1 MPIEFKRT
9 TYKGHTPE
17 IWRGECKMLP
27 AGFKPKNTISTG
39 TVLNRGTLVE
49 VFFDTLE
56 AAVVKVAKVLN
67 GGTTS
72 KPRIEKGHLFAVGD
86 VVMKVGKTD
95 KTVTVSSIDTSN
107 ADYDVL
113 NLSAAITGLAKDD
126 VLAESIDY
134 GYIDAESGDEGALT
148 IVANDTADPTSSQIK
163 LNQVTPYL
171 GEKTLAAG
179 DYVKLQLASPK
190 YTPNMIVG
198 AVKTFDGKGLPTIDA
213 AYEAV
218 VLYPSLN
225 YPLLDDWMNGCCLKA
240 NPNILFIKQ

>member
-1 MPIEFKRT
+1 MAIEFNKT

-27 AGFKPKNTISTG
+27 GGFKPKNTISTG
-39 TVLNRGTLVE
+39 TVLQRGSLVQ
-49 VFFDTLE
+49 VFFDTME

-72 KPRIEKGHLFAVGD
+72 KARVAKGHTFAAGD
-86 VVMKVGKTD
+86 VVFKVGKND
-95 KTVTVSSIDTSN
+95 KSVSISSIDTSN

-113 NLSAAITGLAKDD
+113 NLSAAITGLAANDI
-126 VLAESIDY
+126 LCEALPY
-134 GYIDAESGDEGALT
+134 GYVDAASGDEGALK
-148 IVANDTADPTSSQIK
+148 IVASSPSDGQIA
-163 LNQVTPYL
+163 LASVTPYL
-171 GEKTLAAG
+171 GEKTLAAN
-179 DYVKLQLASPK
+179 DYVKLQNAAPL

-198 AVKTFDGKGLPTIDA
+198 AVKEFNGKGLPTIDA

-218 VLYPSLN
+218 VLYPSLDF
-225 YPLLDDWMNGCCLKA
+225 PLLPDWLNGCCLKS